1 MGYDL
6 VTILS
11 STISGLALAIRS
23 PPLAKRRPSLAKRR
37 PSGIVSVNLLS
48 AQHGDYDLV
57 SDGGGDQL
65 TMKISKTQ
73 GYYVASRP
81 VLLSLGLGL
90 LTFSHA
96 GVRRILAYT

>member
-11 STISGLALAIRS
+11 STISGLALAIRR

-48 AQHGDYDLV
+48 A
-57 SDGGGDQL
+57 
-65 TMKISKTQ
+65 
-73 GYYVASRP
+73 
-81 VLLSLGLGL
+81 
-90 LTFSHA
+90 
-96 GVRRILAYT
+96 

>member
-11 STISGLALAIRS
+11 STISGLASAIRR

-48 AQHGDYDLV
+48 A
-57 SDGGGDQL
+57 
-65 TMKISKTQ
+65 
-73 GYYVASRP
+73 
-81 VLLSLGLGL
+81 
-90 LTFSHA
+90 
-96 GVRRILAYT
+96 